1 MVYTTREY
9 KTQNSLVAQMREI
22 KAMFPNVA
30 NKNNLVRLA
39 VRNMEK
45 QLGLPANKKLLVNLS
60 KFF

>member
-1 MVYTTREY
+1 MN
-9 KTQNSLVAQMREI
+9 QL
-22 KAMFPNVA
+22 KAMYPNVA

-45 QLGLPANKKLLVNLS
+45 QLGLPANKKLLLNLS

>member
-1 MVYTTREY
+1 MN
-9 KTQNSLVAQMREI
+9 QL
-22 KAMFPNVA
+22 KAMYPNVA

-45 QLGLPANKKLLVNLS
+45 EYGLPVNKKLLLNLS